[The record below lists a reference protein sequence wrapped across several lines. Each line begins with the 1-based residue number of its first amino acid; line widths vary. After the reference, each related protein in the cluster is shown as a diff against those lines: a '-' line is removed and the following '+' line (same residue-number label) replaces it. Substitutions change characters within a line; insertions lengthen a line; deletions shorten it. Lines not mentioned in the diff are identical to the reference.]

1 MWASTQKLVELIKK
15 IQQGDKINIQK
26 SVAFFILTMKY
37 QNGKAKN
44 IYIFKS
50 HQKE

>member
-26 SVAFFILTMKY
+26 SVAFIYTNNEISERESKKKIIL
-37 QNGKAKN
+37 
-44 IYIFKS
+44 KS
-50 HQKE
+50 H